1 MSNPMTVL
9 HQQIRIPSEFKSRA
23 LTALQQVPHPQYL
36 PFTDPTFVRAATLE
50 EAIACF
56 RWDAVIDDSTG
67 DITGLT
73 FIGVNAGA
81 IDLLLQVMAPYIAA
95 DSFLICETEDGQ
107 RWRWNFTGFTV
118 RFTDESDI

>member
-9 HQQIRIPSEFKSRA
+9 DQQIRIPAEYKSRA
-23 LTALQQVPHPQYL
+23 LTALQQVPNPHYL
-36 PFTDPTFVRAATLE
+36 PFTGPAFVRVTTLE

-56 RWDAVIDDSTG
+56 RWDPITDAASG
-67 DITGLT
+67 DINALKFVG
-73 FIGVNAGA
+73 INAGA
-81 IDLLLQVMAPYIAA
+81 LNLLLQVLAPYVAA
-95 DSFLICETEDGQ
+95 DNFLICETEGGQ

>member
-9 HQQIRIPSEFKSRA
+9 DQQIRIPAEYKSRA
-23 LTALQQVPHPQYL
+23 LTALQQVPNPHYL
-36 PFTDPTFVRAATLE
+36 PFTDPAFVRVTTLE

-56 RWDAVIDDSTG
+56 RWDAVTDEPTG

-81 IDLLLQVMAPYIAA
+81 IALLLQVLAPYVAA